1 MKNFKRILA
10 LVIAIVMVVGTFA
23 SLSAAGSKWYSEAV
37 TFIEENGIAVI
48 GANADKKITRNDF
61 VLWVAKIESHQLSD
75 TAWNE
80 QIANTVFTDVTDA
93 HHKAAIAYSARRNFI
108 IGNGDGTFS
117 PDKATTF
124 AEACAVIVRVMGYE
138 NKVYDTSA
146 DAWAFNYMQ
155 VANTY
160 CHAIDDVF
168 MKETDTYNPDYELT
182 QGEAAYLL
190 ATIMNFNKQPTDS
203 DYSETSD
210 GINLGEWFDVNGG
223 STGVVG
229 KSYYVQSI
237 NRVCNGESMSTLLAL
252 GGQKGLLY
260 TNELDTAKDVV
271 LLPTDGTAPLV
282 IDGASFLKMLRISLG
297 LNPER
302 DIANEEP
309 EINVFSYLDVGSIVN
324 IVIDKSATSTN
335 AYLDNDNDGTYT
347 EADQKITVSSLSAS
361 SNSVIVDTYLQAT
374 SAKEGEDYGDGSN
387 GASEKTN
394 LIISAADLSKYVGW
408 TIREIGTTENTCPVL
423 PASYSAELA
432 TSWTNVVKDASGVVT
447 SAVLNFKGQTYTV
460 NGSSDEIAIYSGDD
474 LTTVLTPNEA
484 VNAIINIAQG
494 EALVVFND
502 IDGDGRYDSAI
513 VKESDPFLYVGVPNV
528 AGSTTATYDYYS
540 SLSNGTVIGNAR
552 MKGNALG
559 TVIYNKSVEF
569 AAGGTTG
576 VADYRTDGY
585 LLKDSATGK
594 MQLILRASNKH
605 FFIDGATDTYGNA
618 SPHFYKVVDLATF
631 GVGVIEEVDAFAL
644 DNYYVAKI
652 VQTDGTSKT
661 VYIPITPA
669 EKTTLPV
676 TVDGVTADY
685 TFDSSNWCTFLTTM
699 RDSVVASGIVSGVE
713 DPGYKAATAAWMA
726 GKYVQFAVDADSKV
740 IVMLGTDSSVN
751 VSGFVTGVTKTD
763 TGDNTFNVSIARSGS
778 GNVSDTAYYLTAAL
792 DATSNEYRITTEY
805 TLGGNSSAT
814 PTIGKLHLLN
824 TSGIWYFMNGTNIAA
839 GNAWAYY
846 GYNQGRRM
854 LVAESG
860 NAPHATTVGLL
871 NEAIN
876 SEIYNAT
883 ENRANGK
890 VSAWTVDADG
900 IVHDETGKAVAYQ
913 YVTIGRTG
921 VAGISTYEVRANA
934 SSMFDWKNYE
944 VYNAIFSGKLADP
957 NGMEDGRVN
966 PGEDLIYV
974 TVMQDAATKYLKYGD
989 QVNWP
994 ATSYGAYSSS
1004 SYYNV
1009 KEAGSSQDSLMRLWA
1024 SKITINSKPAES
1036 WVNVEGRYNIS
1047 LTEVEGS
1054 RVYAEDKSSYTAD
1067 YKGTV
1072 GFGPYYERTY
1082 NTTKKAYEY
1091 VLKFTRVVEYTGV
1104 TGSATAVIDKTK
1116 TLMTPVYVGESG
1128 TVSTQLKATTDA
1140 DFAKYTIAN
1149 GFYIDDVTNLVYQLI
1164 DKAEIVYKTDDKGNI
1179 VYSDVKYDWDN
1190 GTVAVE
1196 YTSGTEVL
1204 FSTYKVGK
1212 YATFTYAAADKDT
1225 TEGWYPGL
1233 STVTLDG
1240 KSYTATSSLPVIIVT
1255 PSGDGFSITTTTLA
1269 NVSTDGLFVTDW
1281 NAVEEYGKLS
1291 AIAIIGEKAA
1301 AYTDGGGTVTP
1312 DPTDEGTLVYL
1323 DSNAKAIVRAAAY
1336 GKSWL
1341 VVSDRSAYALPTG
1354 EEIGVIYREYS
1365 TYEEATKAASIDLS
1379 VYGGHW
1385 YRIDE
1390 NGKILSDVTSVVYA
1404 TLTGNFVD
1412 PAEYTV
1418 NTGYTVDDGNFGAK
1432 AITVYEKDGVAFY
1445 KNSDG
1450 VYKFITVAAA
1460 QTDVVYYEVSEG
1472 KYKVVTVT
1480 EIADAAEGAANA
1492 TLEDGVDF
1500 DVKTIDATKA
1510 TSTTYKVENAE
1521 GEIEDVTVYTYEYP
1535 YNSVVTEGE
1544 TIDYVLTKLS
1554 TSATSTVYKT
1564 TNLDTN
1570 INVILIGDVYYE
1582 ADSNYR
1588 RIELSS
1594 TLSLIKQGT
1603 ITKTDAAGNTY
1614 ATIDGVKNVNVT
1626 NYDFAFFYRNADASV
1641 LYKAGDSTSVT
1652 IATRKIYN
1660 NQIKTQ
1666 QEAYD
1671 KAVAA
1676 YEEAL
1681 AKGYLSE
1688 ERIAYYKAEVDKT
1701 EAALAEAKNSLLD
1714 KYFNGRFWG
1723 VPNSPFYLYV
1733 QRDQGSF
1740 QQPTSALTFN
1750 YVKVGD
1756 TYCVFSDEFIL
1767 G

>member
-48 GANADKKITRNDF
+48 GANADKKITRNEF

-75 TAWNE
+75 TAWSE

-93 HHKAAIAYSARRNFI
+93 HYKAAIAYSARRNFI

-237 NRVCNGESMSTLLAL
+237 NRVCKGESMSTLLAL

-335 AYLDNDNDGTYT
+335 AYLDNDSDGTYT
-347 EADQKITVSSLSAS
+347 EVDQKIMVSSLSAS

-387 GASEKTN
+387 NASAATN

-432 TSWTNVVKDASGVVT
+432 TSWTNVVKDADGVVT

-474 LTTVLTPNEA
+474 LTTVLTPDEA

-513 VKESDPFLYVGVPNV
+513 VKESDPFLYVGTPNV
-528 AGSTTATYDYYS
+528 AGSATATYDYYS
-540 SLSNGTVIGNAR
+540 SISNGTVIGNAR

-585 LLKDSATGK
+585 LLKDRATGK

-605 FFIDGATDTYGNA
+605 FFIDGATDSYGNA

-652 VQTDGTSKT
+652 VQTDGTTKT
-661 VYIPITPA
+661 VYIPVTPS

-685 TFDSSNWCTFLTTM
+685 TFGSSNWCTFLTQM
-699 RDSVVASGIVSGVE
+699 KDEVIASGIVSGVE
-713 DPGYKAATAAWMA
+713 DPSYKSATAAWMA

-740 IVMLGTDSSVN
+740 IVMLGTDSSAN

-763 TGDNTFNVSIARSGS
+763 TGDNTFNVSIA
-778 GNVSDTAYYLTAAL
+778 TY
-792 DATSNEYRITTEY
+792 
-805 TLGGNSSAT
+805 SSS
-814 PTIGKLHLLN
+814 K
-824 TSGIWYFMNGTNIAA
+824 
-839 GNAWAYY
+839 
-846 GYNQGRRM
+846 
-854 LVAESG
+854 
-860 NAPHATTVGLL
+860 
-871 NEAIN
+871 
-876 SEIYNAT
+876 
-883 ENRANGK
+883 
-890 VSAWTVDADG
+890 
-900 IVHDETGKAVAYQ
+900 
-913 YVTIGRTG
+913 
-921 VAGISTYEVRANA
+921 VAGVSTYEVRANA
-934 SSMFDWKNYE
+934 SSMFDWQNYE
-944 VYNAIFSGKLADP
+944 VYNAIFSSKLADP
-957 NGMEDGRVN
+957 YGMEDGRVN
-966 PGEDLIYV
+966 ADEDLIYV
-974 TVMQDAATKYLKYGD
+974 TVYQDAATKYLKY
-989 QVNWP
+989 NS
-994 ATSYGAYSSS
+994 TLS
-1004 SYYNV
+1004 
-1009 KEAGSSQDSLMRLWA
+1009 A
-1024 SKITINSKPAES
+1024 SS

-1047 LTEVEGS
+1047 LTEVDGS
-1054 RVYAEDKSSYTAD
+1054 RVYADDKSSYTAD

-1091 VLKFTRVVEYTGV
+1091 VLKFTRVVEYTGI

-1140 DFAKYTIAN
+1140 DFEKYTIAN

-1179 VYSDVKYDWDN
+1179 VYSDVKYDEESAEI
-1190 GTVAVE
+1190 AVE

-1212 YATFTYAAADKDT
+1212 YATFTYAAADRDT

-1240 KSYTATSSLPVIIVT
+1240 TTYTATSSTPVVIVT
-1255 PSGDGFSITTTTLA
+1255 PSSDGFTTTTTTLA

-1281 NAVEEYGKLS
+1281 NAVVTDGKLS
-1291 AIAIIGEKAA
+1291 AIAIIGEKTA
-1301 AYTDGGGTVTP
+1301 AYTDGSGTVTP
-1312 DPTDEGTLVYL
+1312 TPTDEGTLVYL

-1365 TYEEATKAASIDLS
+1365 TYEEATKAASIDLMI
-1379 VYGGHW
+1379 VGGHW

-1390 NGKILSDVTSVVYA
+1390 NGKILSDASDITYETLPVVSLDGYQKI
-1404 TLTGNFVD
+1404 TMIGNNSGSNWTGNVFEFYVSAD
-1412 PAEYTV
+1412 TEVTERTFDSKNPYGNAPAGTYNEVPEGTELIYV
-1418 NTGYTVDDGNFGAK
+1418 NDDGSLTYYTNTK
-1432 AITVYEKDGVAFY
+1432 ASGWTRY
-1445 KNSDG
+1445 G
-1450 VYKFITVAAA
+1450 VYRFTKTTKGTVSCLVPELSTLVSTTTEGNNIYLSNGKNYLVEGTVAYAIDD
-1460 QTDVVYYEVSEG
+1460 QVHKIEVE
-1472 KYKVVTVT
+1472 
-1480 EIADAAEGAANA
+1480 
-1492 TLEDGVDF
+1492 
-1500 DVKTIDATKA
+1500 VK
-1510 TSTTYKVENAE
+1510 
-1521 GEIEDVTVYTYEYP
+1521 P
-1535 YNSVVTEGE
+1535 
-1544 TIDYVLTKLS
+1544 
-1554 TSATSTVYKT
+1554 
-1564 TNLDTN
+1564 
-1570 INVILIGDVYYE
+1570 IG
-1582 ADSNYR
+1582 
-1588 RIELSS
+1588 
-1594 TLSLIKQGT
+1594 TKQGT

-1652 IATRKIYN
+1652 VATREIYN
-1660 NQIKTQ
+1660 AQIKTQ
-1666 QEAYD
+1666 QDAYD

-1701 EAALAEAKNSLLD
+1701 KAELVEAKNSLLD

-1723 VPNSPFYLYV
+1723 VPNSPYYLYV
-1733 QRDQGSF
+1733 QLGSGSF
-1740 QQPTSALTFN
+1740 QQPTSTLTFN

>member
-309 EINVFSYLDVGSIVN
+309 EINVFGYLDVGSIVN

-347 EADQKITVSSLSAS
+347 EADQKITVSSISAS

-374 SAKEGEDYGDGSN
+374 SAKEGEAYGDGSN
-387 GASEKTN
+387 GASAATN

-432 TSWTNVVKDASGVVT
+432 TSWTNVVKDADGVVT

-605 FFIDGATDTYGNA
+605 FFIDGATTTYGNA

-763 TGDNTFNVSIARSGS
+763 TGDNTFNVSIARSGV
-778 GNVSDTAYYLTAAL
+778 GNVSDTVYYLEAAL
-792 DATSNEYRITTEY
+792 DSDSNEYRVTTEY
-805 TLGGNSSAT
+805 NTIASLGSL
-814 PTIGKLHLLN
+814 PVIGKLNLYSRN
-824 TSGIWYFMNGTNIAA
+824 KWMYTGAYGSTSGNIY
-839 GNAWAYY
+839 WAY
-846 GYNQGRRM
+846 GYNGQ
-854 LVAESG
+854 
-860 NAPHATTVGLL
+860 TTLMEENSAYPTEVGTGLL
-871 NEAIN
+871 LDRVLN
-876 SEIYNAT
+876 SEKYNALIEDGT
-883 ENRANGK
+883 INVGANRFA
-890 VSAWTVDADG
+890 AWSVDTDG
-900 IVHDETGKAVAYQ
+900 IVHDENGNKVAYQ
-913 YVTIGRTG
+913 YVTLSRGG

-989 QVNWP
+989 QV
-994 ATSYGAYSSS
+994 T
-1004 SYYNV
+1004 
-1009 KEAGSSQDSLMRLWA
+1009 WA
-1024 SKITINSKPAES
+1024 STTTNVVSSGAGPYNLIGGQFKLHTARINQNSTPINS
-1036 WVNVEGRYNIS
+1036 WTNVEGRYNIS
-1047 LTEVEGS
+1047 LTEVDGS

-1190 GTVAVE
+1190 GIVAVE
-1196 YTSGTEVL
+1196 YTSGAEVL

-1301 AYTDGGGTVTP
+1301 AYTDGSTP
-1312 DPTDEGTLVYL
+1312 TPTPSEDEGTLVYL
-1323 DSNAKAIVRAAAY
+1323 DANAKAIVRAAAY

-1365 TYEEATKAASIDLS
+1365 TYEEATKAVSIDLS

-1390 NGKILSDVTSVVYA
+1390 NGKILSDVTSVEYA

-1445 KNSDG
+1445 KNDDG

-1652 IATRKIYN
+1652 IATREIYN